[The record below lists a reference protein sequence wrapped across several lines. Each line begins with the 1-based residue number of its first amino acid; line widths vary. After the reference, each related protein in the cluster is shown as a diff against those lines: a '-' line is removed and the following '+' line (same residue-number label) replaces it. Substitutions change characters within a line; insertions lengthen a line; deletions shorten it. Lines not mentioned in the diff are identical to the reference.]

1 MEKSGL
7 IQRKNFKGD
16 KRKVNIFLTV
26 KGIESR
32 RMVKNFLLE
41 FNEKISSKV
50 KERDIKGFFNVMNA
64 LDLSIEEVDKKKIQ
78 NLKNTK

>member
-64 LDLSIEEVDKKKIQ
+64 LDLSIEEVDKE
-78 NLKNTK
+78 KNTKS

>member
-7 IQRKNFKGD
+7 IERKNFKGD
-16 KRKVNIFLTV
+16 KRKVNIFLTG

-50 KERDIKGFFNVMNA
+50 KERDVKGFFSVMNA
-64 LDLSIEEVDKKKIQ
+64 LDLSIEEVDKE
-78 NLKNTK
+78 KNTKS

>member
-7 IQRKNFKGD
+7 IERKTLKETKERSIYFLQLKAL
-16 KRKVNIFLTV
+16 KVEEWLKT
-26 KGIESR
+26 
-32 RMVKNFLLE
+32 FLLE

-64 LDLSIEEVDKKKIQ
+64 LDLSIEEVDKE
-78 NLKNTK
+78 KNTKS

>member
-7 IQRKNFKGD
+7 IERKNFKGD

-64 LDLSIEEVDKKKIQ
+64 LDLSIEEVDKE
-78 NLKNTK
+78 KNTKS